1 MALKAI
7 NHRTPGFNVLIHFG
21 QIILE
26 VVCNELERARRAAEA
41 SWKVLQSSRGEMVRT
56 VGRKL

>member
-7 NHRTPGFNVLIHFG
+7 NNRTPGFNVLKQFG

-26 VVCNELERARRAAEA
+26 VVCNELERARRATEA
-41 SWKVLQSSRGEMVRT
+41 SWKELQ
-56 VGRKL
+56 